1 MGTPYAKYPF
11 ATLTAIGTKLTGI
24 HQTLDSDDK
33 GAKNVGGL
41 SDDQSEI
48 NGKIGDFRGEWD
60 ASIKKL
66 QENIGHL
73 GSLSTGIGTTVEQ
86 FDTDISTALKPKK

>member
-11 ATLTAIGTKLTGI
+11 ATLTGIGTKLTGI

-41 SDDQSEI
+41 SDDQGEI
-48 NGKIGDFRGEWD
+48 NSKIGDFRDEWD

-66 QENIGHL
+66 QENIGNL
-73 GSLSTGIGTTVEQ
+73 GSLSTGIGDMVEQ
-86 FDTDISTALKPKK
+86 FDTDISSALKPQA